1 MLENLAFVL
10 IQRVAIITM
19 AIYTL
24 ITLFTSKKYI
34 FKLSNLKLT
43 IGIGLIGGFLG
54 VVGTYLGLEYKSAIT
69 NYRDMGVIIAGLMG
83 GPVSGTIAGL
93 IAGLHRMSLGGI
105 TGFSCSIATM
115 IVGITT
121 GLLRKKFGAI
131 TMRPHYAAPITIIME
146 LFHLGFVYLA
156 TSPKTVAV
164 DIVST
169 VLFPMVLGNS
179 IGVFIL
185 AIILRNIQVERDNL
199 TDTTIRSVFA
209 IVEETIGV
217 MDKGL
222 NSETAR
228 QICETIK
235 KRTNFDAVAITSCEQ
250 ILSHVGIGDDHHK
263 PGSTKLT
270 ESTKIAIQRGKARYV
285 KHKSTLGCENH
296 ECPLFRCVIIPIK
309 FTNGETIGT
318 LKLYKE
324 KDNEFENH
332 EINFAKG
339 LGQILSI
346 ELELAQASKEARDSA
361 EIRYRQLVTKTDPH
375 FLFNTLNALAFLTKR
390 NPENARKMVLQ
401 LSEMLRYSLREK
413 RNQVPIGDEL
423 LFTQNYLQLMKIRYG
438 ERLNYRFEKYTNKD
452 FYIPPFTIQP
462 LVENAIKHGM
472 SSNDPLNMRIIMRE
486 ERDRVKII
494 VKDDGVGIRNFERT
508 RNGIGTELV
517 VQRLKNLYGARGK
530 LFYENAEKKGACAI
544 IYIPIQTVEKPEEL
558 LTKSGELI

>member
-10 IQRVAIITM
+10 IQRVAIIIM

-24 ITLFTSKKYI
+24 ITLFTRKKYI
-34 FKLSNLKLT
+34 FKLSNLKIT

-54 VVGTYLGLEYKSAIT
+54 IVGTYLGLEYKSAIT
-69 NYRDMGVIIAGLMG
+69 NYRDMGVIIAGLLG

-93 IAGLHRMSLGGI
+93 IAGIHRMTFGGI
-105 TGFSCSIATM
+105 TGISCSIATI
-115 IVGITT
+115 IVGIST
-121 GLLRKKFGAI
+121 GFLRKKFGSV
-131 TMRPHYAAPITIIME
+131 TMRPHYAAPITVAME
-146 LFHLGFVYLA
+146 LFHLGLVYLA

-185 AIILRNIQVERDNL
+185 AIILRNIQIERDNL
-199 TDTTIRSVFA
+199 TDTTIKTVFA

-222 NSETAR
+222 NMETAK

-235 KRTNFDAVAITSCEQ
+235 RWTSFDAIAITSRER

-270 ESTKIAIQRGKARYV
+270 ESTRIAIQRGKARYV
-285 KHKSTLGCENH
+285 KHKSTMGCENPA
-296 ECPLFRCVIIPIK
+296 CPLFRCVIIPIK
-309 FTNGETIGT
+309 FTDGETIGT

-324 KDNEFENH
+324 KDSEFENH

-346 ELELAQASKEARDSA
+346 ELELAQANREARNSV
-361 EIRYRQLVTKTDPH
+361 ELRYRQLVTKTDPH

-390 NPENARKMVLQ
+390 NPENARRMVLQ
-401 LSEMLRYSLREK
+401 LSEMLRYSLREQ
-413 RNQVPIGDEL
+413 RNKVPLSDEL

-438 ERLNYRFEKYTNKD
+438 ERLNYRLEKQTNKD
-452 FYIPPFTIQP
+452 FFIPPFTIQP

-472 SSNDPLNMRIIMRE
+472 SSENPLNMRIIIKE
-486 ERDRVKII
+486 ERDKLKIK
-494 VKDDGVGIRNFERT
+494 VKDDGLGMKDFEKT
-508 RNGIGTELV
+508 RNGIGSELIIH
-517 VQRLKNLYGARGK
+517 RLKKLYGNKGK
-530 LFYENAEKKGACAI
+530 LFYETAEKKGTCAI
-544 IYIPIQTVEKPEEL
+544 VHIPVQPVDESEKL
-558 LTKSGELI
+558 LESGEIL